1 MKYIYI
7 LLLLFLVS
15 ISCKNETLL
24 TFETLFI
31 EDKTCEN
38 CPVVTIDIPK
48 ALEKNTISK
57 NINTALQEEII
68 ALLNFDEATNVNSI
82 KTAIASFNEGYT
94 KLKDKFPEE
103 STKWEAVI
111 NGEVVYENKYILTI
125 ALDSYIFTGGAHGYS
140 VKRFLNFNKKNG
152 AELENWELFN
162 TNFDFEKFAEI
173 KFRIQEDI
181 PQDTPINYTG
191 FMFEE
196 DSFYLPENIGFT
208 KEGIQL
214 LYNQYEVASYADGP
228 ITITIP
234 YNEANKYLVTGI
246 KN

>member
-7 LLLLFLVS
+7 LLLLLLVS

-24 TFETLFI
+24 TFENLLI

-38 CPVVTIDIPK
+38 CPEVTIDIPN
-48 ALEKNTISK
+48 ALEKTAISK
-57 NINTALQEEII
+57 NINTALQEEVIT
-68 ALLNFDEATNVNSI
+68 LLNFDEATNVNSI
-82 KTAIASFNEGYT
+82 ETAITSFNKGYT
-94 KLKDKFPEE
+94 QLKDKFPEE
-103 STKWEAVI
+103 STKWKAVI
-111 NGEVVYENKYILTI
+111 NGEVLYENKYLLTI

-181 PQDTPINYTG
+181 PQDQPINYTG

-196 DSFYLPENIGFT
+196 NSFYLPENIGFT

-228 ITITIP
+228 IELTIP
-234 YNEANKYLVTGI
+234 FNEAKKYLAI
-246 KN
+246 KIK